1 MPEQFLAPRYLSF
14 AGVLDDA
21 ARQQLIETASMPFV
35 YPHLASVP
43 DAHLGKGCASGTVL
57 PTERTIIPAAAGVDI
72 DCGMIAVRTLDSA
85 HDLPR
90 NLRAL
95 RECSSASITPSA
107 RSST

>member
-43 DAHLGKGCASGTVL
+43 DAHLGKGCAVASFPPSG
-57 PTERTIIPAAAGVDI
+57 PSSPPQPASTSIAA
-72 DCGMIAVRTLDSA
+72 
-85 HDLPR
+85 
-90 NLRAL
+90 
-95 RECSSASITPSA
+95 
-107 RSST
+107 